1 MNVTLLDDVCMFAC
15 LKVFEGVW
23 SSGSL
28 LQDLRKQDLEADMIS
43 FCTALGACRTGHW
56 HVALPF
62 SKGLRDQLLELLEL
76 LDFS

>member
-56 HVALPF
+56 HFALPF
-62 SKGLRDQLLELLEL
+62 SKGLRDQLLELL
-76 LDFS
+76 DFS